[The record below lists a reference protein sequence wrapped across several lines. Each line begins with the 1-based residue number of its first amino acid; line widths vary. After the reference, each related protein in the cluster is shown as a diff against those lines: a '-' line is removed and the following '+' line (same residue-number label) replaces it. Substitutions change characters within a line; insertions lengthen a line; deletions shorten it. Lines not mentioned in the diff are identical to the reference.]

1 MNGGR
6 GKRSRELAA
15 KLAFYLFYIDRVII
29 FANIVQIIFH
39 VLSLFIY
46 IYIYY
51 FALILIT
58 FEKSCTITSI
68 DSEIN

>member
-15 KLAFYLFYIDRVII
+15 KLAFHLFYIDRVII

-39 VLSLFIY
+39 VPSLFIH

-51 FALILIT
+51 FALILII
-58 FEKSCTITSI
+58 FEKLCTIASI